1 MITVC
6 HNWRVCP
13 INVSGT
19 LYNRNITK
27 EKEIQMHGNSKT
39 ALLMRIVD
47 LQKFL
52 ADTTDTGMRNH
63 YLAEI
68 NKLMRRVY
76 R

>member
-1 MITVC
+1 
-6 HNWRVCP
+6 
-13 INVSGT
+13 
-19 LYNRNITK
+19 
-27 EKEIQMHGNSKT
+27 MHGNSKT

-52 ADTTDTGMRNH
+52 STTTDEAMRNH

>member
-1 MITVC
+1 
-6 HNWRVCP
+6 
-13 INVSGT
+13 
-19 LYNRNITK
+19 
-27 EKEIQMHGNSKT
+27 MHGNSKT

-52 ADTTDTGMRNH
+52 STTAEQGMRDY

>member
-1 MITVC
+1 
-6 HNWRVCP
+6 
-13 INVSGT
+13 
-19 LYNRNITK
+19 
-27 EKEIQMHGNSKT
+27 MHGNSKT

-52 ADTTDTGMRNH
+52 STETEEAMRNY

>member
-1 MITVC
+1 
-6 HNWRVCP
+6 
-13 INVSGT
+13 
-19 LYNRNITK
+19 
-27 EKEIQMHGNSKT
+27 MHGNSKI

-52 ADTTDTGMRNH
+52 SVTTDEGMRTH

>member
-1 MITVC
+1 
-6 HNWRVCP
+6 
-13 INVSGT
+13 
-19 LYNRNITK
+19 
-27 EKEIQMHGNSKT
+27 MHGNSKT

-47 LQKFL
+47 LQKSL
-52 ADTTDTGMRNH
+52 STTNEEAMREY

>member
-1 MITVC
+1 MILWK
-6 HNWRVCP
+6 HN
-13 INVSGT
+13 
-19 LYNRNITK
+19 K

-52 ADTTDTGMRNH
+52 STTTEEAMRNY

>member
-1 MITVC
+1 
-6 HNWRVCP
+6 
-13 INVSGT
+13 
-19 LYNRNITK
+19 
-27 EKEIQMHGNSKT
+27 MHGNSKI

-52 ADTTDTGMRNH
+52 STTTNEAMRNY

-68 NKLMRRVY
+68 NKLMKRVY